1 LEYKACHIRTP
12 KPDSESWGAEYIY
25 DRHDKFCGFKIV
37 QSTARTEVE
46 PNYLALS
53 IVRQFKTH
61 DKLGNKI
68 LLRDFK
74 DHYFDSRKA
83 RLTRERCE
91 NFFDNEET
99 FVRRQ
104 GSVISTG
111 RRCLRNVSLCSNCG
125 RVTALRP
132 TTQW

>member
-1 LEYKACHIRTP
+1 LEYHACHIRIP
-12 KPDSESWGAEYIY
+12 KPDSENWGAEYIY
-25 DRHDKFCGFKIV
+25 DRHDKFCGFKIG

-53 IVRQFKTH
+53 VVRQFKTH

-74 DHYFDSRKA
+74 DHYFGNRKA
-83 RLTRERCE
+83 RLTRELALQSAAIGHQYVDVCA
-91 NFFDNEET
+91 T
-99 FVRRQ
+99 
-104 GSVISTG
+104 SACAPTAG
-111 RRCLRNVSLCSNCG
+111 RI
-125 RVTALRP
+125 TALRP